1 MRKWT
6 EELNKRIYEHDTAA
20 EQGFDRPEVTL
31 QVQNAVTNQ
40 DQATNFCE
48 PKPVSYQH
56 IHYTEPS
63 VLQTEHKILERPKLA
78 IFRLNNLIRTGYMLA
93 LSMKL
98 PCFIFLPKVIHDAED
113 DLVKAQLELEKVRD
127 RLQQAR
133 LDLREKI
140 AESASKRNCVQRSM
154 YPDQ

>member
-1 MRKWT
+1 M
-6 EELNKRIYEHDTAA
+6 
-20 EQGFDRPEVTL
+20 F
-31 QVQNAVTNQ
+31 
-40 DQATNFCE
+40 
-48 PKPVSYQH
+48 
-56 IHYTEPS
+56 
-63 VLQTEHKILERPKLA
+63 
-78 IFRLNNLIRTGYMLA
+78 A

-98 PCFIFLPKVIHDAED
+98 PCFIFFPKAIHDAED
-113 DLVKAQLELEKVRD
+113 DLVKAQLELGKVRD

>member
-20 EQGFDRPEVTL
+20 EQRFDRPEVTL

-40 DQATNFCE
+40 DKRA
-48 PKPVSYQH
+48 
-56 IHYTEPS
+56 
-63 VLQTEHKILERPKLA
+63 HKILERPKPA
-78 IFRLNNLIRTGYMLA
+78 IFRLNNPIRTGYMFA

-98 PCFIFLPKVIHDAED
+98 CFIFLPKAIHDAKD